1 MTGQTADRPTQP
13 VLRVINGDATP
24 EEVAAILAIVGA
36 RSGAGGESEP
46 EPTASA
52 WTRAHSHRITQVLSG
67 GAPAAPS
74 DHTWRTSFW
83 PR

>member
-1 MTGQTADRPTQP
+1 MTGQTADRPSPP

-36 RSGAGGESEP
+36 RSGGGEA
-46 EPTASA
+46 EPTSATSA
-52 WTRAHSHRITQVLSG
+52 WTRAHSHRVTQVLSG

-83 PR
+83 PK